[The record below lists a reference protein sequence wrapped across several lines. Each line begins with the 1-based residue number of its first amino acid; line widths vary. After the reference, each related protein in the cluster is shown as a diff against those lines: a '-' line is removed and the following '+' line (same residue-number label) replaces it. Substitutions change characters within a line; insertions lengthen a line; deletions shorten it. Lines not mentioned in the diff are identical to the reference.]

1 MGDSQKTRSSLL
13 VRIRDA
19 RDDEAWCEFVDVYA
33 PLVYRFARLRGLQ
46 NADAADVTQDVL
58 QTVART
64 INGFQYDPERGSFRG
79 WLLSVAR
86 SRLCDLIAGQQRQ
99 AQGSGDT
106 RTLGVLEQQPSGDDE
121 ENFLEREF
129 RKCVFEWAAER
140 VRNEF
145 EDSTWQAFWQTNV
158 EGRAIKQVAESLGMT
173 VGAVYAARS
182 RVLARLKAQVEQLEE

>member
-58 QTVART
+58 QTVARS
-64 INGFQYDPERGSFRG
+64 ISGFEYDPERGSFRG

-106 RTLGVLEQQPSGDDE
+106 RTLDVLEQQPSGDDE
-121 ENFLEREF
+121 GNFLEREF
-129 RKCVFEWAAER
+129 RNAHETISSFNGKPKASAFRAMA
-140 VRNEF
+140 
-145 EDSTWQAFWQTNV
+145 SGTQAPSAC
-158 EGRAIKQVAESLGMT
+158 R
-173 VGAVYAARS
+173 
-182 RVLARLKAQVEQLEE
+182 